1 MVEAV
6 GRSSDRQLGELEHG
20 WRLGSMV
27 TWRAI
32 ALVPLLM
39 AAIVSAAAEPG
50 SQEQP
55 YEVTRATSEI
65 TIDGAI
71 DEPAW
76 NDALTLELEYEVQPG
91 ENVPPPVRT
100 QVMITYDTHRV
111 LVAFRAFDPDPKRIR
126 ARFRDRDHAW
136 QDDWV
141 GIVLDTFN
149 DERRAFEFVS
159 NPLGVQTDAIND
171 NVNNR
176 YDIAW
181 DAIWESAGRLTDL
194 GYEVEIGIPF
204 NQLRFQNVDGP
215 QVWGV
220 DAIRSY
226 PRVER
231 HHIGLFPRERGAN
244 SYLAQEDKMIGFEAA
259 SVGRNLE
266 LVPTLTGTATQER
279 ADFPDSTELSKDQ
292 DAEVGITGTWGVTPN
307 LTLIGA
313 INPDFSQVEADAVQ
327 LAINTRF
334 ALFFPEKR
342 PFFLESA
349 DYFDSGLNL
358 LYTRMVADPSAALKL
373 TGKFGPHTVGLFTAR
388 DEVTNVI
395 VPGPQGSSA
404 GSFDAPN
411 TSTVGRYRFNLGTD
425 SIIGAVFT
433 DREGSDGY
441 FNRVVSA
448 DGVFR
453 PTDADKFTVDAALSR
468 TRYSQAMQ
476 EEFEVGSETISGHA
490 LNLEYRHTE
499 RNWFALAEYED
510 LGDDFRADLGFIPQV
525 GYRELKGAAGYLWW
539 GDEGDF
545 YNQLEVGGLME
556 RSEEQDGDLLEQRA
570 EVWFKFAGSRESFF
584 YGELGTRDIVF
595 DGVRFDDLF
604 MPSLFVRARPS
615 SKLFVRVFAVGGD
628 WIDFANVQPA
638 DRIEASSLIGLDLGR
653 HLLLEFVYTYSALD
667 VEGGQLFEANVPEM
681 KIVWQ
686 FNTRTFARAIFQYTD
701 ITRNPDLY
709 DEEVDALSRD
719 LFVQLLFSY
728 KVNPRTVFFLGY
740 SETGIET
747 EDFSLTAVN
756 RALFLKLGYSWIW

>member
-1 MVEAV
+1 M
-6 GRSSDRQLGELEHG
+6 
-20 WRLGSMV
+20 
-27 TWRAI
+27 
-32 ALVPLLM
+32 
-39 AAIVSAAAEPG
+39 
-50 SQEQP
+50 
-55 YEVTRATSEI
+55 
-65 TIDGAI
+65 
-71 DEPAW
+71 
-76 NDALTLELEYEVQPG
+76 
-91 ENVPPPVRT
+91 
-100 QVMITYDTHRV
+100 
-111 LVAFRAFDPDPKRIR
+111 
-126 ARFRDRDHAW
+126 
-136 QDDWV
+136 

-149 DERRAFEFVS
+149 DERRAYEFIS
-159 NPLGVQTDAIND
+159 NPLGVQTDAMND
-171 NVNNR
+171 NVPNR

-181 DAIWESAGRLTDL
+181 DAIWESAGRLTDF

-204 NQLRFQNVDGP
+204 NQLRFQNLDGP

-220 DAIRSY
+220 DAMRSY

-244 SYLAQEDKMIGFEAA
+244 SYLAQEDKMIGFEGV

-266 LVPTLTGTATQER
+266 LVPTLTGTATQKR
-279 ADFPDSTELSKDQ
+279 PDFPDSTELSNDQ
-292 DAEVGITGTWGVTPN
+292 DVELGITGTWGVTPN
-307 LTLIGA
+307 LTLTGA
-313 INPDFSQVEADAVQ
+313 INPDFSQIEADAVQ

-349 DYFDSGLNL
+349 DYFDSGLRL
-358 LYTRMVADPSAALKL
+358 LYTRMIADPSAALKL
-373 TGKFGPHTVGLFTAR
+373 TGKFGRHTVGLFTAR

-395 VPGPQGSSA
+395 VPGPQGSSGA
-404 GSFDAPN
+404 SFDAPN

-425 SIIGAVFT
+425 STIGAVFT

-441 FNRVVSA
+441 FNRVASA

-453 PTDADKFTVDAALSR
+453 PTESDKFTVDAALSR

-476 EEFEVGSETISGHA
+476 DEFEIGSETISGHA
-490 LNLEYRHTE
+490 LNLKYVRTK
-499 RNWFALAEYED
+499 RQYFIFAEYAD
-510 LGDDFRADLGFIPQV
+510 RGDDFRADLGFIPQV
-525 GYRELKGAAGYLWW
+525 GFRELEGGAGYLWW

-545 YNQLEVGGLME
+545 YNRLEEGGEME
-556 RSEEQDGDLLEQRA
+556 RSEEQDGELLEQRA
-570 EVWFKFAGSRESFF
+570 ELWFDFAGARESLIHV
-584 YGELGTRDIVF
+584 ELGTRDIVF

-604 MPSLFVRARPS
+604 MPVLFVRVRPS

-653 HLLLEFVYTYSALD
+653 HLLFELIYTYSALD

-681 KIVWQ
+681 KVVWQ
-686 FNTRTFARAIFQYTD
+686 FNTRTFVRAIFQYTD

-740 SETGIET
+740 SEMGIET
-747 EDFSLTAVN
+747 QDFSLTTTN